1 MKKIIQRLARFAKDK
16 KEKKTKKKDKK
27 EKAVEEDSENSEDTK
42 EQQEEKPP
50 IDVKALLS
58 GMADE
63 MESRTMLLQGSVDEE
78 KAGEIISGFLALA
91 DLKPPRQDL
100 KKGEMPYDPIKMYIS
115 TYGGSADEMF
125 AIYDIMTWCKEHC
138 DIQTIGLGKV
148 MSAGTLILA
157 AGTKGKR
164 SITAHCRV
172 MMHSVNGGHAGELHN
187 LQNEMEQMAGLQ
199 DSYIQAMSN
208 ETNMTKRQ
216 LQTLINKKINI
227 YLDAEEAIGKGLADE
242 VWNG

>member
-1 MKKIIQRLARFAKDK
+1 MISFTK
-16 KEKKTKKKDKK
+16 KKTKKKTKK
-27 EKAVEEDSENSEDTK
+27 EEESESEEVMT
-42 EQQEEKPP
+42 
-50 IDVKALLS
+50 
-58 GMADE
+58 
-63 MESRTMLLQGSVDEE
+63 
-78 KAGEIISGFLALA
+78 LA
-91 DLKPPRQDL
+91 DLIESRQEDIPESRSIMFV
-100 KKGEMPYDPIKMYIS
+100 GEVTEDKAAEFISALLVLAQTKDEEAERADDIKIYVN

-216 LQTLINKKINI
+216 LQTLIDKKINI